1 MTILK
6 EYRIDNKL
14 KQSEMAEKLS
24 CSVPSYRL
32 YENGEKIIPNRILL
46 RFLRLRGK
54 EGDLILADVLEELY
68 EK

>member
-6 EYRIDNKL
+6 EYRINNGL
-14 KQSEMAEKLS
+14 KQDDMAKKLG

-32 YENGEKIIPNRILL
+32 YENGELVIPHKVLL
-46 RFLRLRGK
+46 NFLKLRALPSDI
-54 EGDLILADVLEELY
+54 ELAKTLEELY